1 MGGIPGPGYSVVVRL
16 EIENRP
22 GMFAKVAE
30 VIGKKGGDLRSIE
43 IVKMEKEKI
52 IRDVAINVIN
62 EKHAEDIIQG
72 LKALDCVKV
81 LKVIDQTFFMH
92 EGGKIGIYSKKE
104 MKDIE
109 DLARIYT
116 PGVARVSMDIY
127 KNPEHIY
134 KYTIKSNTVA
144 VITDGTAVLGLGNI
158 GPAASMPVMEG
169 KCVLFKEFA
178 GIDAFPLAISTTDVD
193 EFVNI
198 VKKIAV
204 PFGGI
209 NLEDISAPRCF
220 EIEKKLREELDIPVI
235 HDDQHGTAIVVL
247 AALINVGRLLKEDI
261 TQFKVVISGAGASGT
276 AVTRLLL
283 DYGIK
288 NIIVCDR
295 KGAIYEGREG
305 LNPYKEALAK
315 ETNPFKEKGSLK
327 EVLKGAKVFIGLSAP
342 NLLTRE
348 DIKNMAE
355 DPVVFTLANP
365 DPEVPPEE
373 IQGIARVIATGRSD
387 YPNQINN
394 ALAFPGLFRG
404 LLDARAKGVSQEVFI
419 EAAEALAN
427 IIKDE
432 ELTEEY
438 IIPNIFNPEVAK
450 TIANAV
456 VRKVKEL
463 GLN

>member
-1 MGGIPGPGYSVVVRL
+1 MGYTPTPGYSIVVRL
-16 EIENRP
+16 EIENKP
-22 GMFAKVAE
+22 GMFARIAST
-30 VIGKKGGDLRSIE
+30 IGEKGGDLRSID
-43 IVKMEKEKI
+43 IVEVERGKI
-52 IRDVAINVIN
+52 IRDVSINTIN
-62 EKHAEDIIQG
+62 EEHGKEIVKALEG
-72 LKALDCVKV
+72 LKGIKV
-81 LKVIDQTFFMH
+81 LKVVDQTFLMH
-92 EGGKIGIYSKKE
+92 EGGKISIYNKREIKGS
-104 MKDIE
+104 E

-116 PGVARVSMDIY
+116 PGVARVCMDIY

-134 KYTIKSNTVA
+134 RYTIKGNTVA

-178 GIDAFPLAISTTDVD
+178 GIDAFPLAISTTDVE

-198 VKKIAV
+198 VKKLSV

-220 EIEKKLREELDIPVI
+220 EIENRLRQELDIPVV

-261 TQFKVVISGAGASGT
+261 TRFKVVISGAGASGT
-276 AVTRLLL
+276 AVARLLL
-283 DYGIK
+283 AYGVK
-288 NIIVCDR
+288 NVIVCDR
-295 KGAIYEGREG
+295 KGAIYEGRKG

-315 ETNPFKEKGSLK
+315 ETNPFKKKGSLK

-348 DIKNMAE
+348 DIKTMAE
-355 DPVVFTLANP
+355 EPVVFALANP

-373 IQGIARVIATGRSD
+373 IQGIAKVIATGRSD

-404 LLDARAKGVSQEVFI
+404 LLDARAKAVTPEVFI
-419 EAAEALAN
+419 EAAKAIAN

-432 ELTEEY
+432 ELNEEY
-438 IIPNIFNPEVAK
+438 IIPSIFNPSVAK
-450 TIANAV
+450 STAKAV
-456 VRKVKEL
+456 AKKVKEL
-463 GLN
+463 GIN

>member
-1 MGGIPGPGYSVVVRL
+1 MGYTPTPGYSIVVRL
-16 EIENRP
+16 EIENKP
-22 GMFAKVAE
+22 GMFAKIAGI
-30 VIGKKGGDLRSIE
+30 IGEKGGDLRSID
-43 IVKMEKEKI
+43 IIKMEKGKI
-52 IRDVAINVIN
+52 IRDVSINTIN
-62 EKHAEDIIQG
+62 EEHGKDIV
-72 LKALDCVKV
+72 KALQNLKGVKV
-81 LKVIDQTFFMH
+81 LKVVDQTFLMH
-92 EGGKIGIYSKKE
+92 EGGKIGIYNKREIKGV
-104 MKDIE
+104 E
-109 DLARIYT
+109 DLARVYT
-116 PGVARVSMDIY
+116 PGVARVCMDIY
-127 KNPEHIY
+127 RNPDHIY
-134 KYTIKSNTVA
+134 RYTIKGNTVA

-178 GIDAFPLAISTTDVD
+178 GIDAFPLAISTTDVE
-193 EFVNI
+193 EFVSI

-220 EIEKKLREELDIPVI
+220 EIEKRLREELDIPVV

-261 TQFKVVISGAGASGT
+261 TRFKVVVSGAGASGT
-276 AVTRLLL
+276 AVTKLLL
-283 DYGIK
+283 AYGIK
-288 NIIVCDR
+288 NVIVCDR

-348 DIKNMAE
+348 DIKNMAKE
-355 DPVVFTLANP
+355 PVVFALANP
-365 DPEVPPEE
+365 DPEISPEE
-373 IQGIARVIATGRSD
+373 ITDIAKVIATGRSD

-404 LLDARAKGVSQEVFI
+404 LLDARAKGVTPEVFI
-419 EAAEALAN
+419 EAAKAIAS

-432 ELTEEY
+432 ELNEDY
-438 IIPNIFNPEVAK
+438 IIPSIFNPNVTKATAKAVAK
-450 TIANAV
+450 KIE
-456 VRKVKEL
+456 EL